1 MENPENLSAEELNE
15 RKEEMKTF
23 YDESVPYL
31 QSQLKYETLLTEV
44 EEARF
49 KRANLAYQWQMIMAN
64 TQAPEEGDSGSDS
77 DIDKKNTPPTKDKK
91 SDKRKL
97 KKS

>member
-31 QSQLKYETLLTEV
+31 QSQLKY
-44 EEARF
+44 
-49 KRANLAYQWQMIMAN
+49 
-64 TQAPEEGDSGSDS
+64 
-77 DIDKKNTPPTKDKK
+77 
-91 SDKRKL
+91 
-97 KKS
+97 

>member
-1 MENPENLSAEELNE
+1 MENPENLSAEELDA

-23 YDESVPYL
+23 YDQSVPYL
-31 QSQLKYETLLTEV
+31 QSQLKYEILLTEV

-64 TQAPEEGDSGSDS
+64 TKPPEEDDSGSDS
-77 DIDKKNTPPTKDKK
+77 DIDKKDPPSTQDKK
-91 SDKRKL
+91 SNKRKL

>member
-15 RKEEMKTF
+15 RKEEMRTF

-31 QSQLKYETLLTEV
+31 ESQLKYETLLTEV

-64 TQAPEEGDSGSDS
+64 TQAPEEGGSGSDN
-77 DIDKKNTPPTKDKK
+77 DIDKKNTPPTQNKK
-91 SDKRKL
+91 SSKRTL

>member
-64 TQAPEEGDSGSDS
+64 TQAPEEGDSDSDS
-77 DIDKKNTPPTKDKK
+77 DIDKKNTPPTQDKK

>member
-1 MENPENLSAEELNE
+1 MENPENLSAEELDA

-23 YDESVPYL
+23 YDESIPYL
-31 QSQLKYETLLTEV
+31 ESQLKYEKLLTDV

-49 KRANLAYQWQMIMAN
+49 KRANLAYQWQMIMAQ
-64 TQAPEEGDSGSDS
+64 TQPPEDS
-77 DIDKKNTPPTKDKK
+77 DKDVDKATSKPAQDKKPA
-91 SDKRKL
+91 KRTL

>member
-31 QSQLKYETLLTEV
+31 ESQLKYETLLTDV

-64 TQAPEEGDSGSDS
+64 TKMQEEEADGDV
-77 DIDKKNTPPTKDKK
+77 DKKNTPPTQDKK
-91 SDKRKL
+91 SAKRKL